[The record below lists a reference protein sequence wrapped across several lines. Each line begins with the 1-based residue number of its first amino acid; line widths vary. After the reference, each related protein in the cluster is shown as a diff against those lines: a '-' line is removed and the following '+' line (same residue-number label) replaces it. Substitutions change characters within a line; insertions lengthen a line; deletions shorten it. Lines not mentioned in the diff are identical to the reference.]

1 MGFIKGLLGGCFAE
15 SHAGA
20 MVRAMGTFMQQLE
33 IWEDDGGS
41 DGVPGF
47 QLVGSAAQLEWAG
60 RIRRLVNAEFS
71 RVAASFRAVAKGQL
85 GAARAETEAILQILE
100 EKRGEVM
107 SRTEAGY
114 LIHDWQ
120 EISDQVRQLI
130 RRDVRYGAI
139 VAQRAARKL
148 T

>member
-1 MGFIKGLLGGCFAE
+1 LLRRVARGCYGR
-15 SHAGA
+15 S
-20 MVRAMGTFMQQLE
+20 VGTFMQQLE

-71 RVAASFRAVAKGQL
+71 RVAASFRTVAMGQL
-85 GAARAETEAILQILE
+85 GVARTETEVILQIIE

-130 RRDVRYGAI
+130 RRDARYLAI
-139 VAQRAARKL
+139 VAHRAARKVASQ
-148 T
+148 